1 MFAQKCNKSNA
12 RYLEGDE
19 IKHYY
24 NLLTQREEIDVIF
37 NNYAK
42 SDGQMSLNDLMTFLV
57 NEQREQ
63 ATAEGALKLI
73 EKYEVDETG
82 KSFLHNFMFSGYD
95 VSVVSRYS
103 SYAFFLWSS

>member
-1 MFAQKCNKSNA
+1 MSSLIKCFVVFAQKCTKSNA
-12 RYLEGDE
+12 SYLEGDE

-37 NNYAK
+37 KNYAK
-42 SDGQMSLNDLMTFLV
+42 SDGQMSLNDFMTFLL

-63 ATAEGALKLI
+63 VSAEDTLKLM

-82 KSFLHNFMFSGYD
+82 R
-95 VSVVSRYS
+95 V
-103 SYAFFLWSS
+103 